1 MRTNHILFIAIKKI
15 TADRAKSHCQG
26 FRLNPDSGFFA
37 LSAVVQQ
44 MGLGVKVFLLLITF
58 SLINC
63 GKTDTPAPAVVVP
76 VSELIKK
83 TWVPQTVQENGTVV
97 YTKGAASNIRA
108 GYTNFQLS
116 LSGSSTA
123 ILTEFDGNI
132 FTGTYELQGDT
143 KLILR
148 NLNPQPSGSGG
159 TIEYSITKSTATNL
173 DLNRTSTSLKTGGST
188 NGYALVT
195 K

>member
-1 MRTNHILFIAIKKI
+1 MKNI
-15 TADRAKSHCQG
+15 
-26 FRLNPDSGFFA
+26 
-37 LSAVVQQ
+37 V
-44 MGLGVKVFLLLITF
+44 LITF
-58 SLINC
+58 IFAIFSC
-63 GKTDTPAPAVVVP
+63 GKKEDPAPFVP

-83 TWVPQTVQENGTVV
+83 TWIPQTVQENGTVV
-97 YTKGAASNIRA
+97 YTKGAASNIRT

-123 ILTEFDGNI
+123 TLTEFDGNT

-143 KLILR
+143 KLILK

-173 DLNRTSTSLKTGGST
+173 DLNRISTNLKTGGST
-188 NGYALVT
+188 NGYGLVV

>member
-1 MRTNHILFIAIKKI
+1 MKNITLIILIFAI
-15 TADRAKSHCQG
+15 S
-26 FRLNPDSGFFA
+26 S
-37 LSAVVQQ
+37 
-44 MGLGVKVFLLLITF
+44 
-58 SLINC
+58 C
-63 GKTDTPAPAVVVP
+63 GKTDTPAPIVP

-83 TWVPQTVQENGTVV
+83 TWIPQTVQENGTVV
-97 YTKGAASNIRA
+97 YTKGLSSNIRA

-123 ILTEFDGNI
+123 TLTEFDGNI

-143 KLILR
+143 KLILK

-173 DLNRTSTSLKTGGST
+173 DLTRTSTSLKTGGST
-188 NGYALVT
+188 NGYALVV

>member
-1 MRTNHILFIAIKKI
+1 MRTNHIKKYLPI
-15 TADRAKSHCQG
+15 LA
-26 FRLNPDSGFFA
+26 
-37 LSAVVQQ
+37 
-44 MGLGVKVFLLLITF
+44 LLITF
-58 SLINC
+58 SLTNC

-97 YTKGAASNIRA
+97 YTKGSASNIRA

-123 ILTEFDGNI
+123 TLTEFDGNI

-143 KLILR
+143 KLILK
-148 NLNPQPSGSGG
+148 NLTPQPSGSGG

-188 NGYALVT
+188 NGYALVV

>member
-1 MRTNHILFIAIKKI
+1 MKNIIFIILIFAI
-15 TADRAKSHCQG
+15 
-26 FRLNPDSGFFA
+26 
-37 LSAVVQQ
+37 
-44 MGLGVKVFLLLITF
+44 F
-58 SLINC
+58 SC
-63 GKTDTPAPAVVVP
+63 GKTDTPAPVVP

-83 TWVPQTVQENGTVV
+83 TWIPQTVQENGTVV

-123 ILTEFDGNI
+123 TLTEFDGNI

-143 KLILR
+143 KLILK
-148 NLNPQPSGSGG
+148 NLTPQPTGSGG

-188 NGYALVT
+188 NGYSLVV